1 MSSVTNVIDRQ
12 IEAYLNRDLNGFLA
26 YYASHIKITDVDG
39 NVLMDLEAMREQYEV
54 LFRDSPNLTAKIA
67 NRIVVGDVVIDEEEI
82 HNARHPDY
90 PSDMHAAVAYHV
102 SGDKI
107 DRVVFLKIE

>member
-1 MSSVTNVIDRQ
+1 
-12 IEAYLNRDLNGFLA
+12 
-26 YYASHIKITDVDG
+26 
-39 NVLMDLEAMREQYEV
+39 MDLAAMREQYEV
-54 LFRDSPNLTAKIA
+54 LFRESPKLTAKIA
-67 NRIVVGDVVIDEEEI
+67 TRIVMGDVAVDQQEI

-90 PSDMHAAVAYHV
+90 PSDIHVAVAYHV